1 MVKATIIAMIMAC
14 QYVLNPQFSTQWRMD
29 NPQIVKEAEVTI
41 EEPQSSAESE
51 WVSVDYSTWYI
62 PSYYDMT
69 IEKHPVLVECE
80 AWELETLIRTMY
92 LEAGAEEGYFKC
104 SDEALR
110 AVTEATF
117 NQLNSGL
124 FGNTLGEVLYRQG
137 NFDETVPY
145 AWTVEPSQRARDI
158 VMDVYENGISLPS
171 RIIVFRNQYFHGSWW
186 TYPEFMI
193 DNIYFSSSIYYQP

>member
-1 MVKATIIAMIMAC
+1 MVKATIIALTLAC
-14 QYVLNPQFSTQWRMD
+14 QYILNPQFSTQWRMD
-29 NPQIVKEAEVTI
+29 NPPQFIKEAEEI
-41 EEPQSSAESE
+41 EAETQSE
-51 WVSVDYSTWYI
+51 WEYTQDFSWWSI

-69 IEKHPVLVECE
+69 VEKHPVEVECE

-124 FGNTLGEVLYRQG
+124 FGNTLGEVLYRPG

-158 VMDVYENGISLPS
+158 VMDVYENGISLPA
-171 RIIVFRNQYFHGSWW
+171 RVIVFRNQYFHGSWW